1 MATPNPRPITPAERR
16 SHFSRVAQI
25 ARNLGFVVSFRNFG
39 IFWRRCYD
47 RNKKLSTIRKEI
59 ELALASTGED
69 PIQSLERQIATAKNK
84 GVGTEVMEGL
94 KQFLASPQKRKHGKM
109 RRI

>member
-1 MATPNPRPITPAERR
+1 VSLK
-16 SHFSRVAQI
+16 SHEIWGLSSASGI
-25 ARNLGFVVSFRNFG
+25 LGFSGGVVMIG
-39 IFWRRCYD
+39 T
-47 RNKKLSTIRKEI
+47 KKLSTIRKEI
-59 ELALASTGED
+59 ELALASSGED